1 MVFSDSIVCLSYKH
15 LWQWKKSEHMRSQTW
30 HKFRSVQVWTFCLW
44 CVYLLDVSLFACRSS
59 VAKSK
64 SKSRVTHSCS
74 IFCVCMCWW
83 RSAKLCHCRSWDAL
97 THSSTHGNLATGA
110 QADRR
115 AVIPDLFLCLFLHL
129 SFRFLFDFV
138 LLCHSPLTSVTLSP
152 SSDTCPFLLSPSLW
166 FNFSSL
172 LLSLS
177 PY

>member
-30 HKFRSVQVWTFCLW
+30 HRFRSVQVWTFCLW

-64 SKSRVTHSCS
+64 SRVTHSCS
-74 IFCVCMCWW
+74 IFCVCMGWW
-83 RSAKLCHCRSWDAL
+83 GSAKLCHCRSWDAL

-110 QADRR
+110 QGDRR

-129 SFRFLFDFV
+129 SFRFLIWLCPFV
-138 LLCHSPLTSVTLSP
+138 PLSP
-152 SSDTCPFLLSPSLW
+152 HICHFVSLIV
-166 FNFSSL
+166 
-172 LLSLS
+172 SLS
-177 PY
+177 PLPLSLI

>member
-30 HKFRSVQVWTFCLW
+30 HRFRSVQVWTFCLW

-64 SKSRVTHSCS
+64 SRVTHSCS
-74 IFCVCMCWW
+74 IFCVCMGWW

-110 QADRR
+110 QGDRR

-129 SFRFLFDFV
+129 SFRFLIWLCPFV
-138 LLCHSPLTSVTLSP
+138 PLSP
-152 SSDTCPFLLSPSLW
+152 HICHFVSLI
-166 FNFSSL
+166 
-172 LLSLS
+172 LSLS
-177 PY
+177 PLPLSLI

>member
-30 HKFRSVQVWTFCLW
+30 HRFRSVQVWTFCLW

-64 SKSRVTHSCS
+64 SRVTHSCS
-74 IFCVCMCWW
+74 IFCVCMGWW

-110 QADRR
+110 QGDRR

-129 SFRFLFDFV
+129 SFRFLIWLCPFV
-138 LLCHSPLTSVTLSP
+138 PLSP
-152 SSDTCPFLLSPSLW
+152 HICHFVSLIV
-166 FNFSSL
+166 
-172 LLSLS
+172 SLS
-177 PY
+177 PLPLSLI

>member
-30 HKFRSVQVWTFCLW
+30 HRFRSVQVWTFCLW

-64 SKSRVTHSCS
+64 SRVTHSCS
-74 IFCVCMCWW
+74 IFCVCMGWW
-83 RSAKLCHCRSWDAL
+83 GSAKLCHCRSWDAL

-110 QADRR
+110 QGDRR

-129 SFRFLFDFV
+129 SFRFLIWLCPFV
-138 LLCHSPLTSVTLSP
+138 PLSP
-152 SSDTCPFLLSPSLW
+152 HICHFVSLI
-166 FNFSSL
+166 
-172 LLSLS
+172 LSLS
-177 PY
+177 PLPLSLI